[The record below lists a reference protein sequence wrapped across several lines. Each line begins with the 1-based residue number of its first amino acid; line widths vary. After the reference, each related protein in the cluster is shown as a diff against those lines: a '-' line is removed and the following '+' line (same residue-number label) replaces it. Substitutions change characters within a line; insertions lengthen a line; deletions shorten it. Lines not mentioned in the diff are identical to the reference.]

1 MKSFLAAALVIAG
14 SLLLS
19 ASLYAQEARKGA
31 DKQAFR
37 QARQATTSDLAVS
50 GEQLKANI
58 EKLDG
63 ELAWHDDTAQALKAA
78 RKADKPVFLL
88 HVLGDRCGHV

>member
-1 MKSFLAAALVIAG
+1 MKRLLAVALLVAGAVALCAPLAAN
-14 SLLLS
+14 
-19 ASLYAQEARKGA
+19 EARRGA

-37 QARQATTSDLAVS
+37 QARKATTSDLAVS
-50 GEQLKANI
+50 GEQLKANLD
-58 EKLDG
+58 KLDK
-63 ELAWHDDTAQALKAA
+63 ELAWHDDTALALKEA